1 MKSAMGSFVV
11 ALLVGLASGS
21 TVNPINKVIS
31 MLAKMQSDIISEGK
45 EAQQMYTE
53 FAEMCEDRSRDL
65 HNEIKSSKAK
75 GAELTASIE
84 KAVADGTVLDE
95 KINDA
100 ASGTSDA
107 EEELKKATALRK
119 KESSDF
125 GVEQAE
131 LQKTI
136 GTIERSITIIERE
149 GSGASLAQLNSAKSV
164 TQVLATMAE
173 AEAINSDDAAHLTA
187 LMQTTDQSSE
197 DDTDT
202 ADAGTET
209 AAGQS
214 GQITDTLEALLDKTQ
229 KQLEDARNNERNSKN
244 AYDMLKQSLT
254 DKIKTITKEMAEAK
268 KTKAATSETQATS
281 TGNLEVTQKDLSEDE
296 KELAELHRECLDKA
310 TSFEEDMTSHNEELK
325 ALAEAKKILV
335 ATTGGA
341 SQQSYDLAQ
350 TSFVQ
355 VSSNSASENGGTQ
368 ALHVVRRIALK
379 YHSTSLISL
388 ANHIEKTVRYSS
400 QSGTDPFGKVKSMVE
415 GMINKLQ
422 KEAESEAKKKDYCD
436 KEMGQTQSSKED
448 KEWGIEKLNTQIDVL
463 SAETKTL
470 KAEVARLEKE
480 LGSLV
485 RTQAEMDKLRA
496 EEKSIYTKNKPVMEQ
511 GLEGVKTAL
520 KVMRDYFA
528 QDSDSSSSSSGAAG
542 GIIGMLEV
550 VESDFS
556 KGIAEMTSSEESA
569 AAEYTAATNENE
581 IAKSTKE
588 QDVKFKTAEYV
599 GYEKTISEIES
610 DKSGVKSELEAV
622 LEYFSSLK
630 KDCVAAPSSYE
641 DRKKRRDDEIA
652 GLREALDS
660 LGGNA
665 LVQTRTLRGSS
676 RQATLESSD

>member
-1 MKSAMGSFVV
+1 M
-11 ALLVGLASGS
+11 LLVVLASSS

-31 MLAKMQSDIISEGK
+31 QLAKMQGDIIQEGK
-45 EAQQMYTE
+45 EAQQMYNE

-75 GAELTASIE
+75 GAELKAAIE

-95 KINDA
+95 KISDA
-100 ASGTSDA
+100 AAGTSDA
-107 EEELKKATALRK
+107 EAELKKATVMRK
-119 KESSDF
+119 KENSDF
-125 GVEQAE
+125 TVEQEE

-136 GTIERSITIIERE
+136 STIERAISIIERE
-149 GSGASLAQLNSAKSV
+149 GSSASLAQLKSAQSI
-164 TQVLATMAE
+164 TEVLATMAE
-173 AEAINSDDAAHLTA
+173 AEAINSDDAAHLSA
-187 LMQTTDQSSE
+187 LMQTSQDSSE
-197 DDTDT
+197 DETE
-202 ADAGTET
+202 DAGTVTSE
-209 AAGQS
+209 GQS

-229 KQLEDARNNERNSKN
+229 KQLEAARNNENNAKN
-244 AYDMLKQSLT
+244 AYDMLKQGLT
-254 DKIKTITKEMAEAK
+254 DKMKTITKEMAEAK
-268 KTKAATSETQATS
+268 KTKAATSEAQATA

-355 VSSNSASENGGTQ
+355 VSSETASENRGTQ
-368 ALHVVRRIALK
+368 ALHTVRRMGLK
-379 YHSTSLISL
+379 YHSGSLMSL
-388 ANHIEKTVRYSS
+388 ANHIEKTLRYSG
-400 QSGTDPFGKVKSMVE
+400 QSGADPFGKVKSMVE
-415 GMINKLQ
+415 SMINKLQ

-436 KEMGQTQSSKED
+436 KEMGETQISKED
-448 KEWGIEKLNTQIDVL
+448 KEWSIEKLKTQIDVL
-463 SAETKTL
+463 SSETKTL
-470 KAEVARLEKE
+470 KAEVSRLDKE

-496 EEKSIYTKNKPVMEQ
+496 EEKSLYTKNKPIMEQ
-511 GLEGVKTAL
+511 GLEGVKSAL
-520 KVMRDYFA
+520 KVLREYFA
-528 QDSDSSSSSSGAAG
+528 QDQGSESSNSGAAG

-569 AAEYTAATNENE
+569 AAEYTAATNENNV
-581 IAKSTKE
+581 AKATKE

-599 GYEKTISEIES
+599 GYEKTISDFQS
-610 DKSGVKSELEAV
+610 DKSGVKSELDAV

-641 DRKKRRDDEIA
+641 DRKKRRDDEMA
-652 GLREALDS
+652 GLREALNS
-660 LGGNA
+660 LGSDF
-665 LVQTRTLRGSS
+665 LQTRTLRGSA
-676 RQATLESSD
+676 RQGRMESSD